1 MLSFYFQHSAKS
13 ALGRLQPLQ
22 KWVCSKCVLQAAF
35 NLPSTSSDPNPLP
48 ALSNTDAED
57 TAQTPRKLSHAG
69 SVGSNRPSQ
78 DYYVTNFCETP
89 SRSQPSSR
97 SRATTILSVDQ
108 LVMEESSN
116 PLSNVEDGS
125 AQIQLSAEQ
134 NVSSIPAEESVEIL
148 QTFYTSKPDELLEA
162 TVSAQAAL
170 TDNSQELSTSD
181 YISFST
187 MNIDGE
193 DDSPV
198 HHVQQQS
205 SAYEESLENDIQ
217 LNLAG
222 CPMKNLDLV
231 SFFKRNYLVSL

>member
-1 MLSFYFQHSAKS
+1 MDSAKS

-69 SVGSNRPSQ
+69 SVVRIDP
-78 DYYVTNFCETP
+78 VKTTI
-89 SRSQPSSR
+89 

-134 NVSSIPAEESVEIL
+134 NISSIPAEDSVEIL

-193 DDSPV
+193 DDSPI
-198 HHVQQQS
+198 HHAQQQS
-205 SAYEESLENDIQ
+205 SAYKESLENDIQ